1 MRDKPVPREAS
12 HPAGAGSA
20 TARAPGVCGEL
31 VQGMM
36 DGGYFLV
43 TCPIDFYCRVTVTI
57 CGGQS
62 GIAAPAE
69 CPKTREAV
77 AATLSHLGQSGLG
90 ATVTVSNPIP
100 RSKGMGSSSA
110 DVAAAIAA
118 TASALGEPLPP
129 ETIAR
134 IAVSV
139 EPSDGV
145 MIPGIALFDHR
156 KGSLA
161 EELGPPPPMEIVAL
175 DFGGEVDTVEFNRQ
189 DHSPQWESVAG
200 ETARALELVRRG
212 IREGSP
218 ALVGEG
224 ASTSAEAGQA
234 VLEKPQLA
242 RVSEFARDV
251 GAVGVCAAHSG
262 TVLGVLIDA
271 RERRGKSTFRQAR
284 EAFPEAET
292 VQHFRMMGGGVQ
304 LVH

>member
-1 MRDKPVPREAS
+1 MKDKPERQNAS
-12 HPAGAGSA
+12 RPTRAGSA

-57 CGGQS
+57 CGDQS
-62 GIAAPAE
+62 GITAPAE

-90 ATVTVSNPIP
+90 ARVTVSNPIP

-110 DVAAAIAA
+110 DVSAAIAA
-118 TASALGEPLPP
+118 TASALGERLPP

-189 DHSPQWESVAG
+189 DHSHQWESVAT
-200 ETARALELVRRG
+200 ETNLALELVRRG

-224 ASTSAEAGQA
+224 ASISAEAGQA

-242 RVSEFARDV
+242 RAQEFARYV
-251 GAVGVCAAHSG
+251 GAVGICAAHSG

>member
-1 MRDKPVPREAS
+1 MKDKPDRRDAS
-12 HPAGAGSA
+12 HPARSGSA

-36 DGGYFLV
+36 DGGHFLV

-57 CGGQS
+57 CSEQS

-77 AATLSHLGQSGLG
+77 AATLSHLGQPGVG
-90 ATVTVSNPIP
+90 AVVTVSNPIP

-118 TASALGEPLPP
+118 TASALGEHLPP
-129 ETIAR
+129 EVIAR

-156 KGSLA
+156 KGSLV
-161 EELGPPPPMEIVAL
+161 EELGPPPPVEIVAL

-189 DHSPQWESVAG
+189 DHSRQWESVAE
-200 ETARALELVRRG
+200 ETSRALELVQRG

-224 ASTSAEAGQA
+224 ASISAEAGQA
-234 VLEKPQLA
+234 VLGKPQLA
-242 RVSEFARDV
+242 RVTEFAREV

-304 LVH
+304 LVP